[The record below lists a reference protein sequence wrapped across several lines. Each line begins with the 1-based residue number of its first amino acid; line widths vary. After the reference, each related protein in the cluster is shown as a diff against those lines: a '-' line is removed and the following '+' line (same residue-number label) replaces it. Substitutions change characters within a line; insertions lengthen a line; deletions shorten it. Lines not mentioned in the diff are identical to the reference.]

1 MLPCHSFLR
10 HEGVTVVLI
19 NVHYFLI
26 GEPIDSNLTVD
37 KIGLHRNWRRNAK
50 CLVLI
55 AGAPS
60 SSSYLILAR
69 S

>member
-1 MLPCHSFLR
+1 M
-10 HEGVTVVLI
+10 LI

-26 GEPIDSNLTVD
+26 GEPIDSNLTAD

-55 AGAPS
+55 ADVPFS
-60 SSSYLILAR
+60 PSYLILAR
-69 S
+69 L